1 MTDNKGLS
9 AIPIHLDAEQAGIL
23 AAHRRLRNALDAIQ
37 YPESGRWEDRDTAIL
52 VLDAVAE
59 YVSATF
65 DSEASNHIKKSAHT
79 EVLEDLILH
88 FRQARW
94 GAVDRRLAVGAKGE
108 AGAAHDDALVQFKS
122 AALKDVEIASRQL
135 KIQGVKA
142 FKAEA
147 RRKVSGLY
155 RELGL
160 TFYRSKS
167 KPAEHVTPVILAS
180 WEKRRDKTKDQRP
193 RAK

>member
-1 MTDNKGLS
+1 MIDNRGLS
-9 AIPIHLDAEQAGIL
+9 AIPIHLDAEQADIL
-23 AAHRRLRNALDAIQ
+23 AAHGRLKSSLNAIQ

-65 DSEASNHIKKSAHT
+65 DAEESNHIQKSAHT
-79 EVLEDLILH
+79 EVLEDVVLH
-88 FRQARW
+88 FRQAKW
-94 GAVDRRLAVGAKGE
+94 GAVDRRLVVGAKGE

-122 AALKDVEIASRQL
+122 EALRSVEIASRQL
-135 KIQGVKA
+135 KTQGVTA

-147 RRKVSGLY
+147 RRKVSRLY
-155 RELGL
+155 KELGL
-160 TFYRSKS
+160 TFYRSKAN
-167 KPAEHVTPVILAS
+167 PAENVTPDMLES
-180 WEKRRDKTKDQRP
+180 WEKRRDKGQRP